1 MEFNYLNNNKISK
14 FNISIGKD
22 WNSYKNKDD
31 KSLLNSVFDFVDK
44 NSDGKVDKE
53 ELNILQ
59 KLLKIADSQIKETKN
74 NNIIENKELEL
85 IIDKIE
91 NFELGTLESN
101 KKPETKIIDLSN
113 NKDKLTNYTY
123 LETSLGEDNNKI
135 VNELSVDYSGLKNLE
150 ESKYYIESYKE
161 SLIEGDK
168 ILLTPVTRKVQDKSN
183 QDGTTNWNEGINRNI
198 SKIQLKKANYNS
210 ELIEFMNK
218 IGEEQGFSIEL
229 LDAPDAWIEDFGVVR
244 ADKKQVIPNYDL
256 SSRVS
261 MHANDRKI
269 IAKRVKITR
278 SSQGNAMQYAETYS
292 RIISQDDVIKGK
304 TYLEGGNV
312 LNTLIKNGEPAAVIG
327 EESIKYTICAL
338 HGVSNISPEITEQAI
353 KNCSEQDINMAKK
366 QIAEELGIKEENI
379 TYIPQFDFHIDMHY
393 RPLND
398 GQIAV
403 PDYRAGINVLNGLLA
418 GLDNK
423 INSTG
428 IQPEQKN
435 KLQKQKEDY
444 LKLIGRL
451 EEMNNKTEGIS
462 KEAEKELKDK
472 GYEIVRIPSFT
483 EIDKGIPIPTE
494 ENSVENPINFMN
506 GVCGTSAKTGDKYY
520 ITNTSGD
527 ETLDAYMEKYFKENA
542 GFDKVY
548 FAPTKKYLANLG
560 GIDCITK
567 EF

>member
-1 MEFNYLNNNKISK
+1 MDFHYLNNNKIQK
-14 FNISIGKD
+14 VNISIGKD

-31 KSLLNSVFDFVDK
+31 KSSLNSVFDFVDK

-59 KLLKIADSQIKETKN
+59 KLLKIADSQIEKFKN
-74 NNIIENKELEL
+74 NNIIENEELNL
-85 IIDKIE
+85 LVNKIE
-91 NFELGTLESN
+91 NFELGTLEGN
-101 KKPETKIIDLSN
+101 KKPEIKIIDLQS
-113 NKDKLTNYTY
+113 KDKLTNYTY
-123 LETSLGEDNNKI
+123 LGTFFGEEDNKI
-135 VNELSVDYSGLKNLE
+135 VNEVSVDYSGYKNLDKG
-150 ESKYYIESYKE
+150 KYYIESYKE
-161 SLIEGDK
+161 SFIEGN
-168 ILLTPVTRKVQDKSN
+168 IILTPVIRAVHDKSN

-198 SKIQLKKANYNS
+198 SQIQLKKANYNS

-218 IGEEQGFSIEL
+218 VGEEQGFSIEL

-244 ADKKQVIPNYDL
+244 ADKKQVIPNYDS
-256 SSRVS
+256 SSRLA
-261 MHANDRKI
+261 MYDNDNKI
-269 IAKRVKITR
+269 IAKRRKITQ

-292 RIISQDDVIKGK
+292 RIISQDDVIQGK

-312 LNTLIKNGEPAAVIG
+312 LNTLTSNGEPAAIIG

-338 HGVSNISPEITEQAI
+338 HGVSDISPEITEQAI

-366 QIAEELGIKEENI
+366 QIAEELGIKEENV

-403 PDYRAGINVLNGLLA
+403 PDYGAGINVLNGLIEDI
-418 GLDNK
+418 DNK
-423 INSTG
+423 ITSTD
-428 IQPEQKN
+428 ISPEQKN

-444 LKLIGRL
+444 LKLIDRL
-451 EEMNNKTEGIS
+451 EEMNNKTEEIAQ
-462 KEAEKELKDK
+462 EAEKELKDK

-483 EIDKGIPIPTE
+483 EIDKGSQIPTE

-506 GVCGTSAKTGDKYY
+506 GVCGTSAKTGDKYF

-527 ETLDAYMEKYFKENA
+527 ETLDAYMEKYFKETA

-560 GIDCITK
+560 GIDCLTK